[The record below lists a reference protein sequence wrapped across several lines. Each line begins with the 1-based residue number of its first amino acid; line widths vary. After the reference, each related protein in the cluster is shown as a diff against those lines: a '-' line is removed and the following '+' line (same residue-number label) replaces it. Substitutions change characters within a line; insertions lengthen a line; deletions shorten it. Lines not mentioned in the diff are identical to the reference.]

1 MQNWNFPRVLVPP
14 CSGHLFHFVVKLPY
28 RPLLFSSLDDIVC
41 FWTSSKDKNKQ
52 GVSIRKSKRWIFFD
66 KYLQRRLLNAQS
78 LGHLCLLNGIKV
90 WRQMKNLLQN
100 LFLMRIKPRS
110 RFSTWLKT
118 TVWLGT
124 CDWIWIESKST
135 KIFPCRF

>member
-1 MQNWNFPRVLVPP
+1 MQNRNFLRVLVPP
-14 CSGHLFHFVVKLPY
+14 CSSHLFHFVVKLPY
-28 RPLLFSSLDDIVC
+28 RPLFFFSLNDIVC
-41 FWTSSKDKNKQ
+41 FWTSSKDKNKR
-52 GVSIRKSKRWIFFD
+52 GIGIRKSKRWIFFD

-78 LGHLCLLNGIKV
+78 LGNLCLLNGLKV
-90 WRQMKNLLQN
+90 WGQMKHLLQN

-118 TVWLGT
+118 TAWLGT
-124 CDWIWIESKST
+124 YDWIWIEIKST